1 MRERTFVALF
11 WVAVLL
17 LGAVAPAGVAAADTQ
32 ESEPNDDFGS
42 AQPIPEGVVDGRV
55 VDGEVDIYRI
65 DLNGTDAL
73 DVRLSPASADL
84 EVRIYGPDRT
94 ELAADGFVDQGATD
108 RLTVEASES
117 GTYYVEVTGT
127 DRQTTTAYRL
137 QSNRTDP
144 VPGCG
149 PPGIADN
156 PRPTDPDGDGLCE
169 DVSGDGT
176 VNVIDVAVLLENLSS
191 PAVTNNP
198 AAFDFKADG
207 RVNVI
212 DVAELLASL

>member
-84 EVRIYGPDRT
+84 EVRIYGPDRREIDGDDFVASGST
-94 ELAADGFVDQGATD
+94 DELRIRSGAA
-108 RLTVEASES
+108 
-117 GTYYVEVTGT
+117 GTYYVEVTGDSEFST
-127 DRQTTTAYRL
+127 SEYELR
-137 QSNRTDP
+137 SNRTTAASD
-144 VPGCG
+144 G
-149 PPGIADN
+149 PPPVAGTT
-156 PRPTDPDGDGLCE
+156 PPTDPDDDGQYE
-169 DVSGDGT
+169 DVDGDGT
-176 VNVIDVAVLLENLSS
+176 VNVIDVAVLLRNLDA
-191 PAVTNNP
+191 AVVQRNA
-198 AAFDFKADG
+198 AAFDFG
-207 RVNVI
+207 GNGEVNIV
-212 DVAELLASL
+212 DVATLLDLT

>member
-11 WVAVLL
+11 WVAALL

-42 AQPIPEGVVDGRV
+42 AQPIPEGVVDGQV

-84 EVRIYGPDRT
+84 EVRIYGPDRQ
-94 ELAADGFVDQGATD
+94 EIDGDGFVGQGATD
-108 RLTVEASES
+108 QLAVKAPES

-127 DRQTTTAYRL
+127 DSDTTSEYTLDVQKVTPSENDRFAPNDDFASAAGL
-137 QSNRTDP
+137 PKGVSNAT
-144 VPGCG
+144 
-149 PPGIADN
+149 
-156 PRPTDPDGDGLCE
+156 L
-169 DVSGDGT
+169 
-176 VNVIDVAVLLENLSS
+176 
-191 PAVTNNP
+191 
-198 AAFDFKADG
+198 
-207 RVNVI
+207 
-212 DVAELLASL
+212 